1 MPKSTVA
8 TFQNGLFYSKKLF
21 KVTDEEKSDS
31 DTSPNERSNKNWQLE
46 SINFTFVSYRFLTAF
61 SLINFSVKI

>member
-8 TFQNGLFYSKKLF
+8 TFQNGLFHSKKLF

-31 DTSPNERSNKNWQLE
+31 DTSPNERSNKN
-46 SINFTFVSYRFLTAF
+46 
-61 SLINFSVKI
+61 

>member
-8 TFQNGLFYSKKLF
+8 TFQNGLFYSKKLV

-31 DTSPNERSNKNWQLE
+31 DTSLMKDQ
-46 SINFTFVSYRFLTAF
+46 I
-61 SLINFSVKI
+61 KIDS